1 MSIPTMM
8 QAKSYLRLIDGD
20 LDAVVILAISAAQ
33 AEMDAFIGGDT
44 AALRWPAD
52 EDVPGDVTGAALLL
66 LKLHFEESDPE
77 RAEQWRAIAQR
88 LLFPYRVASGVKEA

>member
-8 QAKSYLRLIDGD
+8 QAKNYLRLIDGD
-20 LDAVVILAISAAQ
+20 LDAAVILAISAAQ
-33 AEMDAFIGGDT
+33 NEVDAFIGGDST
-44 AALRWPAD
+44 VIRWPTD

-66 LKLHFEESDPE
+66 VKVHFEESDPE